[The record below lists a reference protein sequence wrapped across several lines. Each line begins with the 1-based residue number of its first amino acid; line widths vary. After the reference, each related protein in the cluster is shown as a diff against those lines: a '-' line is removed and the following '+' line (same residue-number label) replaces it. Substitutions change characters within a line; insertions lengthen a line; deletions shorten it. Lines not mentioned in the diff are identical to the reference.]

1 MTKSTINLVIIGH
14 KDHGKSTLIGRLLY
28 DSKAIP
34 QQKIQEI
41 KEETQRTG
49 RGQFKFSYLLDSLEE
64 ERKGG
69 LTIDIIHTP
78 FKTQR
83 HLYTIIDCPGHK
95 EFIKNM
101 ITGASQADAAVL
113 VISAKEGI
121 EDQTKQ
127 HAYLAKTLG
136 IKQLVVAVSKMDEL
150 NYDQTKF
157 REVSER
163 LNEFLDSLD
172 YKNVP
177 TIPLSALK
185 GANVFKKSQKMAWYD
200 GATFIDA
207 LDQHINPP
215 TPPTDKPLRGFVQD
229 VYDTERG
236 KIIICKIETGSTKT
250 RKDLIFSPSGQK
262 VRIKKIQL
270 FGQEVEKAE
279 AGDSV
284 ELSLDGIEPIGRGE
298 VISDPKNRAQIIQ
311 SFTAQIIVLTAIRIE
326 NNDVLKIR
334 YGTAERKCKVHK
346 ILEKVDPINLAIQQ
360 KLPNGLED
368 GDIARVEFS
377 TLEPTCLETYSEI
390 PQLGR
395 FVIEGKRGAAAAGI
409 VLEVDRSQ

>member
-34 QQKIQEI
+34 EQKIQEI

-69 LTIDIIHTP
+69 LTIDIMHTP
-78 FKTQR
+78 FKTKK

-136 IKQLVVAVSKMDEL
+136 IKQLVVAVNKMDKVG
-150 NYDQTKF
+150 YDQSRF

-163 LNEFLDSLD
+163 LDEFMNSLD

-177 TIPLSALK
+177 TTPLSALR
-185 GANVFKKSQKMAWYD
+185 GDNVFKKSRKMAWYD
-200 GATFIDA
+200 GTTFIDA
-207 LDQHINPP
+207 LDQNITPP
-215 TPPTDKPLRGFVQD
+215 TLPTDKPLRGFVQD
-229 VYDTERG
+229 VYDTEKG
-236 KIIICKIETGSTKT
+236 KIIICKIETGSIETG
-250 RKDLIFSPSGQK
+250 KDLFFSPSTQK
-262 VRIKKIQL
+262 GLIKKIEL
-270 FGQEVEKAE
+270 FGKEVDRAE
-279 AGDSV
+279 PGDSV
-284 ELSLDGIEPIGRGE
+284 ELSVDGVDQIKRGE
-298 VISDPKNRAQIIQ
+298 VISYPQNKAGIIQ
-311 SFTAQIIVLTAIRIE
+311 SFTAQIMVLTDIQIE
-326 NNDVLKIR
+326 DNDVLRIR

-346 ILEKVDPINLAIQQ
+346 ILQKMDPINLTIQQ
-360 KLPNGLED
+360 KLHGGLRN
-368 GDIARVEFS
+368 GDIARVKFS
-377 TLEPTCLETYSEI
+377 TLDPTCLEKYSEI

-395 FVIEGKRGAAAAGI
+395 FVVEGKKGAAAAGI
-409 VLEVDRSQ
+409 VLEVNESQ

>member
-34 QQKIQEI
+34 EQKIQEI
-41 KEETQRTG
+41 KEETQSTG

-69 LTIDIIHTP
+69 LTIDIMHTP
-78 FKTQR
+78 FKTKK

-113 VISAKEGI
+113 VISAKEGM

-136 IKQLVVAVSKMDEL
+136 IKQLVVAVNKMDEI
-150 NYDQTKF
+150 NHNQSRF

-163 LNEFLDSLD
+163 LNKFLDSLD

-185 GANVFKKSQKMAWYD
+185 GDNVFKKSRKMGWYD
-200 GATFIDA
+200 GSTFIDA
-207 LDQHINPP
+207 LDQNIRPP

-229 VYDTERG
+229 VYDIEKER
-236 KIIICKIETGSTKT
+236 IIICKIETGSIETG
-250 RKDLIFSPSGQK
+250 KDLIFSPSRQK
-262 VRIKKIQL
+262 GLIKKIEL
-270 FGQEVEKAE
+270 FGKEVDRAE
-279 AGDSV
+279 PGDSV
-284 ELSLDGIEPIGRGE
+284 ELSVDGIGHIERGE
-298 VISDPKNRAQIIQ
+298 VISYPENKAEIIQ
-311 SFTAQIIVLTAIRIE
+311 SFTAQIIVLTDTQIE

-334 YGTAERKCKVHK
+334 HGTAERKCKVHK
-346 ILEKVDPINLAIQQ
+346 ILEKVDPINLTTQQ
-360 KLPNGLED
+360 KLPNGLKD
-368 GDIARVEFS
+368 GDIARVKFS
-377 TLEPTCLETYSEI
+377 TLEPTCLEKYSEI

-395 FVIEGKRGAAAAGI
+395 FVVEGKKGAAAAGI
-409 VLEVDRSQ
+409 VLEVNKSQ

>member
-1 MTKSTINLVIIGH
+1 MNKSTINLVIIGH

-49 RGQFKFSYLLDSLEE
+49 RGQFRFSYLLDSLEE

-69 LTIDIIHTP
+69 LTIDIMHTP
-78 FKTQR
+78 FKTKK

-101 ITGASQADAAVL
+101 MTGASQADAAVL
-113 VISAKEGI
+113 VISAKEGM

-127 HAYLAKTLG
+127 HAYLASTIG
-136 IKQLVVAVSKMDEL
+136 IKQLVVAVNKMDER
-150 NYDQTKF
+150 NYDQTRF

-172 YKNVP
+172 YRNVP

-185 GANVFKKSQKMAWYD
+185 GDNVFKKSQRMAWYN

-207 LDQHINPP
+207 LDQNISPP
-215 TPPTDKPLRGFVQD
+215 TPPTGKPLRGFVQD

-236 KIIICKIETGSTKT
+236 KIIICKIETGSMKT
-250 RKDLIFSPSGQK
+250 GKDLIFSPSSQK
-262 VRIKKIQL
+262 GRINTIEL
-270 FGQEVEKAE
+270 FGQEVDRAE
-279 AGDSV
+279 PGDSV
-284 ELSLDGIEPIGRGE
+284 ELAVEGIDYIERGE
-298 VISDPKNRAQIIQ
+298 VISYPENKAETIQ
-311 SFTAQIIVLTAIRIE
+311 SFTAQVIVLTDTRIE
-326 NNDVLKIR
+326 NNDILKIR
-334 YGTAERKCKVHK
+334 YGTAERKCKVHR
-346 ILEKVDPINLAIQQ
+346 ILEKMDPVNLTIQQ
-360 KLPNGLED
+360 KLPSGLKD
-368 GDIARVEFS
+368 GDIARVKFS
-377 TLEPTCLETYSEI
+377 TLEPTCLEKYSEI

-395 FVIEGKRGAAAAGI
+395 FVIEGKKGAAAAGI
-409 VLEVDRSQ
+409 VLEVNKSQ

>member
-1 MTKSTINLVIIGH
+1 MTQSTTDLVIIGH

-41 KEETQRTG
+41 KEENQRTG

-69 LTIDIIHTP
+69 LTIDIVHTP
-78 FKTQR
+78 FKTKR

-101 ITGASQADAAVL
+101 ITGASQANAAVL
-113 VISAKEGI
+113 VVSATEGI
-121 EDQTKQ
+121 QDQTKQ
-127 HAYLAKTLG
+127 HTYLAKTLG
-136 IKQLVVAVSKMDEL
+136 ITQLVVAVNKMDQVD
-150 NYDQTKF
+150 YDQTRF
-157 REVSER
+157 REVSEK
-163 LNEFLDSLD
+163 LNRFLDSLD
-172 YKNVP
+172 FKNVP

-207 LDQHINPP
+207 LDQHISPA

-229 VYDTERG
+229 VYDTEKG
-236 KIIICKIETGSTKT
+236 KIIICKIETGSIET
-250 RKDLIFSPSGQK
+250 RRDLIFSPSSQK
-262 VRIKKIQL
+262 GRIKKIEL
-270 FGQEVEKAE
+270 FGQEVKKAE

-284 ELSLDGIEPIGRGE
+284 ELSLDGIGPIGRGE
-298 VISDPKNRAQIIQ
+298 VISDLRNRAEIIQ

-334 YGTAERKCKVHK
+334 YGTAERECKVHK

-360 KLPNGLED
+360 KRPNALED
-368 GDIARVEFS
+368 GDIGRVEFS
-377 TLEPTCLETYSEI
+377 TLEPTCLEKYSEF

-395 FVIEGKRGAAAAGI
+395 FVIEGKKGAAAAGI
-409 VLEVDRSQ
+409 VLAVEKSQ